1 MYTGVGKKCDS
12 VLRQGNTE
20 IQSELTPAREYGPEL
35 QSLYA
40 LRGSIGFTRRQE
52 TISEVSEQGY
62 CLMLPL
68 VLGLRIPPESL
79 Y

>member
-20 IQSELTPAREYGPEL
+20 IQSELTLTREDGPEL

-40 LRGSIGFTRRQE
+40 LRGSIGFTHRQA

-68 VLGLRIPPESL
+68 VL
-79 Y
+79 